1 MASTSTTTA
10 PIPDRGSGRLL
21 RIGASL
27 LVAFVIV
34 FSAWWIAGRE
44 GIDELG
50 NAGMNASLLPSVGDT
65 APDFTVYD
73 LSGRQRSLSEF
84 RGQPVWINFWGSWCP
99 PCRAEMPDI
108 QSAYEQLQPQ
118 GLVILAISVRESATD
133 AARFAHLNGATFT
146 ILSDP
151 DQSATGVAYP
161 VFNFPTHIFVNRD
174 GTIASIALKPL
185 SVAEAIEH
193 GEEIIN
199 SPAA

>member
-1 MASTSTTTA
+1 MATTTSAQA
-10 PIPDRGSGRLL
+10 PEQGMSRLL
-21 RIGASL
+21 RIGGSL
-27 LVAFVIV
+27 LVAFVII

-50 NAGMNASLLPSVGDT
+50 DRGMNASLLPAVGDE

-73 LSGRQRSLSEF
+73 LTGRQRSLSEF
-84 RGQPVWINFWGSWCP
+84 AGQPVWINFWGSWCP
-99 PCRAEMPDI
+99 PCRAEMPDL
-108 QSAYEQLQPQ
+108 QTAYQQLQPQ
-118 GLVILAISVRESATD
+118 GIVMLAISINESTTA
-133 AARFAHLNGATFT
+133 AARFASLNGVTFT

-151 DQSATGVAYP
+151 DRSATGAAYP

-174 GTIASIALKPL
+174 GTIERVALKPL
-185 SVAEAIEH
+185 SVAEAVEY